1 MAGVKVNFSV
11 DSSQVNQGLNNV
23 KNKIDNI
30 KNSGGQTGSSM
41 NSFADSMDNAVR
53 ALDSVAGAC
62 GMASTGFS
70 GLAGDLISLATN
82 PVALTI
88 AALGALTAAAIS
100 VYDSM
105 TQNGEQWMAQI
116 QAEMKAHQAKSA
128 MLQKQLQMQVK
139 YFDRLKQLGKEQRL
153 SNAQRIEAGKIID
166 ILSGKYKNL
175 GLGIDAVTGKITG
188 LDNAQKEFLRQQ
200 ALQKIADLD
209 KQLTGIDHQIVAAM
223 VSDVPGEVGTDVID
237 YLAGAGYTHRTIK
250 ADRARRDGLGITFKH
265 FKVGDEAG
273 DINSSNREKANALL
287 DLWNSGQTDKRI
299 QFLTEILKNP
309 KIANDKD
316 VLQSVTKVLQFYIQ
330 RSAKI
335 KQKKTLMEQTDL
347 ALKKLDSDTQTVTQA
362 VVKATI
368 QKNEQEQKRLR
379 QQVAKEQ
386 TRTQELLQKYWD
398 DYERQKYDSLA
409 TTDEKIKFLEDK
421 VKIQTD
427 LYKKHKDLIRQKQFQ
442 WATAG
447 AKQSETYLALQKETD
462 PNKKLLLEQKL
473 SELTKKRLALQIQLE
488 KLEQKHHLM
497 YRQKEKF
504 EKEIT
509 KLKEQ
514 QKKVQAQ
521 KQKAEAE
528 KNKKLQEQFKK
539 SVIDD
544 AKKIQQTF
552 FNKFGAVKGL
562 TTAAQK
568 IVQAEKKLGRSLTQE
583 QKNQL
588 IKIEQLE
595 KAMASLGGMGLG
607 SILKTQTN
615 ALTARGGWDG
625 GVRSI
630 DEDAINKRIADQATK
645 QTNLLTQIRRL
656 VQNVGRI

>member
-209 KQLTGIDHQIVAAM
+209 KQLTGIDNQIVAAM
-223 VSDVPGEVGTDVID
+223 ISDVPGEVGTDVVD
-237 YLAGAGYTHRTIK
+237 YLAGAGYEQGLVST
-250 ADRARRDGLGITFKH
+250 DRVRRDGLGIVFQHTMP
-265 FKVGDEAG
+265 GPYL
-273 DINSSNREKANALL
+273 SSEESKKANALL

-316 VLQSVTKVLQFYIQ
+316 VLQGVTKVLQFYLE

-386 TRTQELLQKYWD
+386 ARTQELLQKYWD

-427 LYKKHKDLIRQKQFQ
+427 LYKKHDDLIKQKQFQ

-447 AKQSETYLALQKETD
+447 AKQSETYLALRKETD
-462 PNKKLLLEQKL
+462 PNKRLLLEQKL

>member
-209 KQLTGIDHQIVAAM
+209 KQLTGIDNQIVAAM
-223 VSDVPGEVGTDVID
+223 ISDVPGEVGTDVID
-237 YLAGAGYTHRTIK
+237 YLAGAGYTDIPIST
-250 ADRARRDGLGITFKH
+250 DRARRDGLGIVFQHTMP
-265 FKVGDEAG
+265 GRYL
-273 DINSSNREKANALL
+273 SSEESEKANALL

-316 VLQSVTKVLQFYIQ
+316 VLQGVTKVLQFYLE

-347 ALKKLDSDTQTVTQA
+347 ALKKLDSDAQTVTQA
-362 VVKATI
+362 ATKAAI
-368 QKNEQEQKRLR
+368 QKNEQEQQRLR
-379 QQVAKEQ
+379 QQAAKEKA
-386 TRTQELLQKYWD
+386 RTQELLQKYWD

-427 LYKKHKDLIRQKQFQ
+427 LYKKHDDLIKQKQFQ
-442 WATAG
+442 WFSAG
-447 AKQSETYLALQKETD
+447 AKQSETYLALRKETD
-462 PNKKLLLEQKL
+462 PNKRLLLEQKL

-504 EKEIT
+504 EKEIA